1 MARHLLEHN
10 EHISYEALEF
20 SEVCFNVVRKTL
32 GELAFRVVFTKADL
46 MNQEWPRK
54 LTKTPD
60 AIVSTWALHD
70 LGGQLAVANV
80 YERCFEALPDG
91 GVLVNGDFI
100 KPDDTDWEYEPG
112 RFEISRHL
120 ELLRAAGFTNPT
132 SIAHLE
138 PNTETPTAAQNY
150 ACLVAVR

>member
-60 AIVSTWALHD
+60 AIVSTWAL
-70 LGGQLAVANV
+70 QA
-80 YERCFEALPDG
+80 
-91 GVLVNGDFI
+91 
-100 KPDDTDWEYEPG
+100 
-112 RFEISRHL
+112 S
-120 ELLRAAGFTNPT
+120 
-132 SIAHLE
+132 
-138 PNTETPTAAQNY
+138 
-150 ACLVAVR
+150 